1 MPRPRNA
8 IRTKDFHVMLPA
20 EEFDRLDFYLWSD
33 AEQRIPHAAKAKWV
47 TERIREFF
55 GSERLDLGLYFP
67 EMPPGSIVAG
77 SPSTIRALR
86 AALEAQ

>member
-55 GSERLDLGLYFP
+55 GSERLDLSKWFHDL
-67 EMPPGSIVAG
+67 PPGSIVSG
-77 SPSTIRALR
+77 SPKVIKALTE
-86 AALEAQ
+86 ALESY